1 MIEIPRL
8 PIFGALATLLTLL
21 TGPASAAT
29 MIPAADLSPL
39 AMFLGADWVVKTVMG
54 VLFTASVVS
63 WAIFVAKMLEL
74 RAANAHVDETI
85 SALARAPRLA
95 DASTALGA
103 DRGPGRAMLDAV
115 AREVELSGVAA
126 ERTGLE
132 ERVASRLTSI
142 EASVALR
149 ISAGVGLVGT
159 VGSTAPFVGLFG
171 TVWGIMN
178 SFVGIA
184 KAQTTNL
191 AVVAPGIAEAL
202 FATAIG
208 LVAAIPAVVL
218 YNRLVR
224 AVGLHRNAVADLGAA
239 VRRILSREL
248 DLGHRAE
255 PFAQAAE

>member
-8 PIFGALATLLTLL
+8 PIFGALAALLAALG
-21 TGPASAAT
+21 GPASAAT
-29 MIPAADLSPL
+29 GSPVADLSPL

-54 VLFTASVVS
+54 VLFLASLVS
-63 WAIFVAKMLEL
+63 WTIFVAKMLEL
-74 RAANAHVDETI
+74 RAANAHVDDTI
-85 SALARAPRLA
+85 EVLTRTPRLA
-95 DASTALGA
+95 EAATALRA
-103 DRGPGRAMLDAV
+103 DHGPGRAMLDAV
-115 AREVELSGVAA
+115 SREIELSGTTVDRA
-126 ERTGLE
+126 GLE
-132 ERVASRLTSI
+132 ERVASRLARI
-142 EASVALR
+142 EAAVASR
-149 ISAGVGLVGT
+149 VSAGVGLVGT

-224 AVGLHRNAVADLGAA
+224 AISLHRSAVADIGAA

-248 DLGHRAE
+248 DLERGACPLAR
-255 PFAQAAE
+255 AAE

>member
-1 MIEIPRL
+1 MTLIPRL
-8 PIFGALATLLTLL
+8 PLFGAVAALIGVFA
-21 TGPASAAT
+21 GPASAAT
-29 MIPAADLSPL
+29 GTADLSPL

-54 VLFTASVVS
+54 VLFAASLLS
-63 WAIFVAKMLEL
+63 WTIFVAKMLEL
-74 RAANAHVDETI
+74 RAANAHVAETI
-85 SALARAPRLA
+85 EALTRAPRLA
-95 DASTALGA
+95 DAAAALNA

-115 AREVELSGVAA
+115 AREIELSGETVDRA
-126 ERTGLE
+126 GLE
-132 ERVASRLTSI
+132 ERVASRLARI
-142 EASVALR
+142 EAAVAAR
-149 ISAGVGLVGT
+149 ISSGVGLVGT

-224 AVGLHRNAVADLGAA
+224 AVGLHRNAVADAGAA

-248 DLGHRAE
+248 DRGAASCPLAR
-255 PFAQAAE
+255 AAE